1 MRLSHQPHIRYTTKQ
16 LGFTLVE
23 ILLVVVII
31 GIMAGLASLAI
42 GSNGPRQLQQE
53 AVRLQQRLLMAQDEA
68 AFSQKNL
75 GLLFTEDGYQLLQ
88 YDAEEDHWQPLQN
101 RTGNPSSG
109 LIRGSGDYKY
119 DIPVVLS
126 LELDGASLK
135 LSRDKPS
142 VQYSASNPIS
152 GLGRNNKE
160 DLQPELLL
168 LANGESSPFT
178 LNLRL
183 KSDPRSTQT
192 LHSDGVSPIT
202 RTGHNTEP

>member
-1 MRLSHQPHIRYTTKQ
+1 MLLSPHLTSRHNTYQ
-16 LGFTLVE
+16 QGFTLIE
-23 ILLVVVII
+23 IMLVVVII

-68 AFSQKNL
+68 SFSQKNL

-101 RTGNPSSG
+101 PSDDNGSG
-109 LIRGSGDYKY
+109 LIRGSGNYEY

-126 LELDGASLK
+126 LELGGAPLK

-142 VQYSASNPIS
+142 ARYSLSNQTS
-152 GLGRNNKE
+152 SLDRNNKE

-168 LANGESSPFT
+168 LANGESSLFT
-178 LNLRL
+178 LTMQL